1 MKGSESS
8 VRRSGV
14 AWRYGG
20 GWASLAYLQSAEIVA
35 GGNVN
40 VQAASH
46 RCLSPLISIT
56 PDLDRPG
63 VTRRGCGRRT
73 DFATIC
79 GKMAR

>member
-8 VRRSGV
+8 VRGSGV

-20 GWASLAYLQSAEIVA
+20 GWAPLAYLQSAEIVA
-35 GGNVN
+35 GGNGEC
-40 VQAASH
+40 AGGEPS
-46 RCLSPLISIT
+46 LLIA

-63 VTRRGCGRRT
+63 VTRRGCGRRA